1 MTPEELFYSKAEKI
15 IESKSE
21 KIFAFFKQKF
31 SELIKKSQVD
41 LRTAFIEYSKNSFQ
55 KYSLIKTI
63 LYKNQPRF
71 LYDFFECNNLLL
83 DKTVINC
90 EDVNNVLVKSHFNL
104 IVGNGGMGKS
114 TLMKH
119 FFLNALQN
127 NEMIPLFIELR
138 GFNKTDNLLSYCYNI
153 INNLGFNLEEQ
164 FFEYALKSGMFLILF
179 DGYDEITDDNKKG
192 FLKKIEAFTDRFSDN
207 YFIVSSRP
215 CEEFIGWSRFFKYET
230 EAFSKEKALRLINK
244 IDYDKSVKQ
253 KFLAELDEKLYDNHK
268 SFASNPLLLN
278 IMLLTYENYAEI
290 PEKLHIF
297 YSQAFDTLFS
307 IHDATKPEG
316 FKRNLLSGLPS
327 DVFKIV
333 FSTFCFSSYVKGKI
347 EFTHDEIIEELTK
360 AGKKV
365 PNFNAEN
372 YLEDIK
378 SGVCLIF
385 IDGLNY
391 RFIHRSFQE
400 YFTALYLKNL
410 DDNLQETACCNIIK
424 RMKLSFEYDTVFS
437 MLQDMAP
444 IRFEKNVILPYLKII
459 EEKIKSGDRV
469 RSFYCYLVESV
480 IISDNKNDLERY
492 IRRTKNLRSR
502 YYWIFR
508 DSNVSFYIS
517 FNRDLNI
524 HFLLFVSGKYQNK
537 RQTSMINLSKLFSKH
552 MNTEITKETIYKDSA
567 LFSKIITETSL
578 GVFVRTISGLY
589 DSLEKSQKDAVEE
602 IEAFFQ

>member
-21 KIFAFFKQKF
+21 KIFDFLKQKC

-41 LRTAFIEYSKNSFQ
+41 LRTAFIEYSKKSFQ

-83 DKTVINC
+83 DESVINC
-90 EDVNNVLVKSHFNL
+90 EDVNNILVKSHFNL

-138 GFNKTDNLLSYCYNI
+138 GFNKSDNLLSYCYNI
-153 INNLGFNLEEQ
+153 INNLGFTLEEK

-179 DGYDEITDDNKKG
+179 DGYDEITDENKKG
-192 FLKKIEAFTDRFSDN
+192 FLKKLEAFTDRFSDN
-207 YFIVSSRP
+207 YYIVSSRP
-215 CEEFIGWSRFFKYET
+215 CEEFVGWSRFFKYET

-244 IDYDKSVKQ
+244 IDYDKSIKQ
-253 KFLAELDEKLYDNHK
+253 KFLTELDEKLYDNHQ

-365 PNFNAEN
+365 PNFNAEK

-410 DDNLQETACCNIIK
+410 DDNLQEKACCNFIK
-424 RMKLSFEYDTVFS
+424 RRKLSFECDTVFR

-444 IRFEKNVILPYLKII
+444 TRFEKNVILPYLKII
-459 EEKIKSGDRV
+459 EARLKSGDRT
-469 RSFYCYLVESV
+469 RSFYCYLVNS
-480 IISDNKNDLERY
+480 IIITETVDYFDPFQRRNKSLDTRFNWL
-492 IRRTKNLRSR
+492 
-502 YYWIFR
+502 FR

-537 RQTSMINLSKLFSKH
+537 RQTSMINLSKLFSKY

-578 GVFVRTISGLY
+578 GMFVRTISGLY
-589 DSLEKSQKDAVEE
+589 DSLEKRQQDAVEE